1 MKLIAYGA
9 IGDLDRL
16 VGVKSI
22 KQEGVTVWR
31 VTLEAKLPKH
41 AICVVGPEMIGAAS
55 CQVGW
60 SRVRHE
66 AGDEILIIAS
76 NHGETLQVGFAV
88 YNIGKD
94 PAP

>member
-1 MKLIAYGA
+1 
-9 IGDLDRL
+9 
-16 VGVKSI
+16 
-22 KQEGVTVWR
+22 
-31 VTLEAKLPKH
+31 
-41 AICVVGPEMIGAAS
+41 MIGAAS

-88 YNIGKD
+88 YDIGKD